1 MTWTQQEK
9 KIATIAQIRNRLRT
23 SKSKN
28 DEDNEEVNDDNNLI
42 TIIMKMTLLITIMKN
57 TYKSI

>member
-9 KIATIAQIRNRLRT
+9 KIATLAQSRNRLRT

-28 DEDNEEVNDDNNLI
+28 DEDNEVNDDNNLI
-42 TIIMKMTLLITIMKN
+42 TIMMKMTLLITIMKN

>member
-9 KIATIAQIRNRLRT
+9 KIATLAQSRNRLRT

-42 TIIMKMTLLITIMKN
+42 TIMMKMTLLITIMKN

>member
-42 TIIMKMTLLITIMKN
+42 TIMMKMTLLITVMKN
-57 TYKSI
+57 TFKSI